1 MIPSSYLAINKA
13 YSLLRVLKDLCGGLF
28 VWYSMNMKVTSLNL
42 AGYKNWPERES
53 HVISYLEA
61 IDSDVVF
68 LQEVKFDA
76 QYSPHPQSKHLNDK
90 LQTPYRY
97 TQTSVSRYYVQSDGV
112 ESREGL
118 AVLSSH
124 PIVDSE
130 VIVLKKRPDDKHTR
144 IIQNVSLLVNDRTV
158 TFTNVHFSNNQYSD
172 EQLAE
177 TLQILRGTDAKS
189 VILGDF
195 NIFDIKTVSDLYS
208 SDYRASTDFFQYVS
222 FPSEN
227 VTLDYVL
234 VPRDY
239 GFRSLAIGENLSDH
253 NALTFELSVQ

>member
-1 MIPSSYLAINKA
+1 
-13 YSLLRVLKDLCGGLF
+13 
-28 VWYSMNMKVTSLNL
+28 MKVTSLNL

-53 HVISYLEA
+53 NIVSYLETTG
-61 IDSDVVF
+61 SDVVF
-68 LQEVKFDA
+68 FQEVKFDIE
-76 QYSPHPQSKHLNDK
+76 YSPFTQSRHLNS
-90 LQTPYRY
+90 LLVTPYLHS
-97 TQTSVSRYYVQSDGV
+97 QTSVSRIFESSSS

-118 AVLSSH
+118 AVLSKY
-124 PIVDSE
+124 PIIDSE
-130 VIVLKKRPDDKHTR
+130 TIVLKKRADDKHTR
-144 IIQNVSLLVNDRTV
+144 IIQKVRLLVDNRIIN
-158 TFTNVHFSNNQYSD
+158 FTNVHFSNNDYSD
-172 EQLAE
+172 EQLEE
-177 TLQILRGTDAKS
+177 TIRITKSRGETS

-208 SDYRASTDFFQYVS
+208 GDYRVSTDFYQYVS

-239 GFRSLAIGENLSDH
+239 GFTSLNIGENLSDH

>member
-1 MIPSSYLAINKA
+1 M
-13 YSLLRVLKDLCGGLF
+13 KDLCGGLF
-28 VWYSMNMKVTSLNL
+28 VWYSMDMKVTSLNL

-61 IDSDVVF
+61 MNSDVVF
-68 LQEVKFDA
+68 LQEVKFNSE
-76 QYSPHPQSKHLNDK
+76 YSSYSQSKYLNDK
-90 LQTPYRY
+90 LEAPYPY
-97 TQTSVSRYYVQSDGV
+97 TQSSVSRYYTQSDGI

-118 AVLSSH
+118 AVLSKF
-124 PIVDSE
+124 PISDSE
-130 VIVLKKRPDDKHTR
+130 TIVLKKRTDDKHTR
-144 IIQNVSLLVNDRTV
+144 IIQKVSLLVDGQTIN
-158 TFTNVHFSNNQYSD
+158 FTNVHFSNNDYSD
-172 EQLAE
+172 EQLEE
-177 TLQILRGTDAKS
+177 TLKITKSRDETS

-195 NIFDIKTVSDLYS
+195 NIFDIQTVRDLYS
-208 SDYRASTDFFQYVS
+208 DDYRVSTDFYQYVT

-239 GFRSLAIGENLSDH
+239 GFTSLSIGENLSDH